1 MIMSALRISLLA
13 SAMALGAVAN
23 ATDPSGLK
31 AWLEPIPR
39 GDVVEFQ
46 GYVSAPE
53 PMLVTY
59 RLVIERISQGGRAK
73 TSQGGRVKITTPNEP
88 TRLSLTAI
96 NVRQYDS
103 YEAELTVTGP
113 LGQTVQAELSRRPVN
128 KIKI

>member
-1 MIMSALRISLLA
+1 MIVSALRVGLLA
-13 SAMALGAVAN
+13 SAMMLGAAAN
-23 ATDPSGLK
+23 AIDPSGLK

-59 RLVIERISQGGRAK
+59 RLMIVRISQGGRAT
-73 TSQGGRVKITTPNEP
+73 TSQGGQVMITTPNEP

-96 NVRQYDS
+96 NVGQDDS
-103 YEAELTVTGP
+103 YEAELTVIGP
-113 LGQTVQAELSRRPVN
+113 EGQTVQAKLSRRPV
-128 KIKI
+128 IKI